1 MQQVRDHPT
10 VSLEENAEEM
20 KEASQQVKT
29 GEITY
34 AVRDT
39 HVNGFDI
46 HTGDI
51 LGLEDGDIVVCG
63 TEIEKTLKD
72 LVAHMVDEDE
82 SSVIALYYGKDADQK
97 VTDTV
102 AEQLQEVYED
112 CDVEV
117 YSGGQDIYQYI
128 ISVE

>member
-1 MQQVRDHPT
+1 
-10 VSLEENAEEM
+10 M

-63 TEIEKTLKD
+63 TDIEKTLKD

-82 SSVIALYYGKDADQK
+82 SSVIALYCGKDAVQE
-97 VTDTV
+97 VTDAV
-102 AEQLQEVYED
+102 AEQLQETYED